1 MHQAF
6 LAHFYCLYQLY
17 LRVLY
22 VLKNE
27 KKHQMIFQ
35 NKNTCFKKMLL
46 KLSSLFINKVSTVRM
61 IMMYSKNNILITDS
75 NLILSFFLFLIFE
88 EDFYFF
94 FFFNCDFFEISII
107 SFTSSVSSS
116 RQARQNIILYDAELK

>member
-6 LAHFYCLYQLY
+6 LAHLHCLHQLY

-35 NKNTCFKKMLL
+35 NKNACSEKMLL
-46 KLSSLFINKVSTVRM
+46 KLSSLFINKINIVRM
-61 IMMYSKNNILITDS
+61 IMIYSKNNILITDS
-75 NLILSFFLFLIFE
+75 DLTLSFFLILIFE
-88 EDFYFF
+88 KDFSFF
-94 FFFNCDFFEISII
+94 FFFDYDFFEILII

-116 RQARQNIILYDAELK
+116 R